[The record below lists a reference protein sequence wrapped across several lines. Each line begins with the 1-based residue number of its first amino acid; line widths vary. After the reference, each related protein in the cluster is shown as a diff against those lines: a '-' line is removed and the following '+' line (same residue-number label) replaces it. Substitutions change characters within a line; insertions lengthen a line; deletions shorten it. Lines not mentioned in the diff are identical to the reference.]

1 MSSLFDGKG
10 FAGEAAVNSMP
21 DKNIHIAVIVSTLD
35 EEYQSGILSGIRQYA
50 FANHITLEHFVAF
63 GNVGS
68 DNRHD
73 EGEYN
78 IFSLANFSRF
88 DGVVLVIN
96 TILIPECVEQIL
108 ERVRASGIPAVC
120 IDKDVPGMYTIGID
134 NETSMYAMVEHF
146 IAHHG
151 CTRINYISGPDD
163 NTDSQQRLKSYKEA
177 LTAHGIPVEEER
189 IYHGKFRA
197 KDGNAAVKSF
207 LNSPLSFPEVIV
219 CANDTMAIAAV
230 NALTSAAVRVPED
243 VLVSGFDN
251 TYNARNYA
259 PSLTSVERPLER
271 AGQLACQKILDQL
284 QGIEQERST
293 TLETRCCFSQSCGC
307 NLSRQMDTD
316 EFKKRN
322 YSVLESFSNDAAM
335 ASRMASSLAECD
347 SLEDFVE
354 NLQQFI
360 PEFDCEEFYL
370 CLCETWKQGILAEES
385 EEAYDMHILS
395 PDSFITKGYGGNI
408 LVPLAYRDGK
418 ILKVPDF
425 SADVMLPGLFDENNT
440 PGNYYFV
447 PLHFRERCMGYI
459 VIKESRFPIDS
470 KLFHNCVM
478 DIANSLESVR
488 KIICLDRVTQKLN
501 KLYTID
507 SLADINNRNGFR
519 INTQQLYSY
528 CISAKKPV
536 MLMFLD
542 MDGLKYIND
551 TFGHKAGDAAISGM
565 AEVLKAACTG
575 GEICC
580 RFGGDEFIVFAA
592 DYTETQAQTL
602 SERIQKL
609 LDEKNAALK
618 ASYTLAASLGFHIT
632 VPQPDTNLFQL
643 VTVADNIM
651 YAEKKRR
658 KTSRYLKHDGNP
670 DQ

>member
-1 MSSLFDGKG
+1 
-10 FAGEAAVNSMP
+10 
-21 DKNIHIAVIVSTLD
+21 
-35 EEYQSGILSGIRQYA
+35 
-50 FANHITLEHFVAF
+50 
-63 GNVGS
+63 
-68 DNRHD
+68 
-73 EGEYN
+73 
-78 IFSLANFSRF
+78 
-88 DGVVLVIN
+88 
-96 TILIPECVEQIL
+96 
-108 ERVRASGIPAVC
+108 
-120 IDKDVPGMYTIGID
+120 MYTIGID
-134 NETSMYAMVEHF
+134 NETAMYAMVEHF

-151 CTRINYISGPDD
+151 CTRINYISGPED
-163 NTDSQQRLKSYKEA
+163 NTDSKQRLKSYREA

-189 IYHGKFRA
+189 IYHGRFRA
-197 KDGNAAVKSF
+197 KDGKAAIKSF
-207 LNSPLSFPEVIV
+207 LKSPLSFPEAIV

-230 NALTSAAVRVPED
+230 NALTASGVRVPED
-243 VLVSGFDN
+243 VLVSGFDY

-271 AGQLACQKILDQL
+271 VGQLACQKILDHL
-284 QGIEQERST
+284 QGIEQGRST

-322 YSVLESFSNDAAM
+322 YSVLESFANDATM

-360 PEFDCEEFYL
+360 PEFDCREFYL
-370 CLCETWKQGILAEES
+370 CLCESWKQGIMADEPEEN
-385 EEAYDMHILS
+385 YLMHILS
-395 PDSFITKGYGGNI
+395 PNSFITEGYGGNI
-408 LVPLAYRDGK
+408 LVPLAYKDGK
-418 ILKVPDF
+418 ILNIPDF
-425 SADVMLPGLFDENNT
+425 SADVMLPGLFDENNE

-459 VIKESRFPIDS
+459 VIKESRFPITS

-551 TFGHKAGDAAISGM
+551 TFGHKAGDSAISSM
-565 AEVLKAACTG
+565 ADVLKKACSG
-575 GEICC
+575 GEVCC

-592 DYTETQAQTL
+592 DYTEAQAQAL
-602 SERIQKL
+602 SERIQAL
-609 LDEKNAALK
+609 LDEKNAASH
-618 ASYTLAASLGFHIT
+618 APYTLATSLGYHIT

-658 KTSRYLKHDGNP
+658 KTSRYLKHDNHP
-670 DQ
+670 NQ